1 MQLQIQLKTIK
12 QQLLNE
18 VRTQNISAKLKK
30 TLYYLV
36 KQLDLQKIYTEWVR
50 NNYEDEGIQLSIIDY
65 LKTNVIKT
73 YKDISVDDIEQI
85 ALDIVFKTIPQ

>member
-1 MQLQIQLKTIK
+1 MQLQIQLKIIK

-18 VRTQNISAKLKK
+18 LRTQNISAKLKK

-36 KQLDLQKIYTEWVR
+36 KRLDLQKIYTEWVR

-73 YKDISVDDIEQI
+73 YKDISIDDIEQI
-85 ALDIVFKTIPQ
+85 ALDIVFNAIPQ

>member
-1 MQLQIQLKTIK
+1 MQLQIQLKTTK

-18 VRTQNISAKLKK
+18 VRTQKIPAKLKK

-36 KQLDLQKIYTEWVR
+36 KQLNLQKIYIEWVR

-85 ALDIVFKTIPQ
+85 ALDIVFKAIPQ